1 MYKHSKPLPADI
13 VRFQPYPD
21 SEDRYRGTT
30 VLPYLEAFF
39 NYGVDDSGGMNTLD
53 RGATASKIIT
63 VNYNRI
69 LMHPLSIIVSRNQ
82 CNLE

>member
-1 MYKHSKPLPADI
+1 MYPSFPPLTRWFVYKHSKPLPADI

-39 NYGVDDSGGMNTLD
+39 NYGVDDGGGGMNTLD
-53 RGATASKIIT
+53 RGATASKIQL
-63 VNYNRI
+63 YCSK
-69 LMHPLSIIVSRNQ
+69 LQ
-82 CNLE
+82 

>member
-1 MYKHSKPLPADI
+1 VYKHSKPLPADI

-39 NYGVDDSGGMNTLD
+39 NYGVDDGGMNTLD
-53 RGATASKIIT
+53 RGATAGKINTIEKQSGY
-63 VNYNRI
+63 VKA
-69 LMHPLSIIVSRNQ
+69 LWSML
-82 CNLE
+82 

>member
-13 VRFQPYPD
+13 VKFQPYSD

-39 NYGVDDSGGMNTLD
+39 NYGMDDSGMNTLD
-53 RGATASKIIT
+53 RGATASK
-63 VNYNRI
+63 
-69 LMHPLSIIVSRNQ
+69 LKFCLPLVLLKVWHLLLCIK
-82 CNLE
+82 